1 LAIGKRRA
9 KSPQDLGFQDY
20 PNVRL
25 LDWFSI
31 KAFSLGYANVV
42 PKTCWLWLSNDFQG
56 NALPAESNPVRV

>member
-42 PKTCWLWLSNDFQG
+42 PKTCWL
-56 NALPAESNPVRV
+56 